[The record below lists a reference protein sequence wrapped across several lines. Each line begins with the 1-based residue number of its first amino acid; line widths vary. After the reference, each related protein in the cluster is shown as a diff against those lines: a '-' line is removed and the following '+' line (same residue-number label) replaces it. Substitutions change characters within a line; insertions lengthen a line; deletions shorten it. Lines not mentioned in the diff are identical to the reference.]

1 MSTSVKHWVDMAQ
14 REGLIVDRVE
24 KNKSFKLYVRAVDGR
39 TTMITAP
46 FTPSCHRADANMRA
60 VFRRFARGQ
69 QK

>member
-14 REGLIVDRVE
+14 AAGLIVDRVE

-39 TTMITAP
+39 TVMITAP
-46 FTPSCHRADANMRA
+46 YTPSCHRADANMRA
-60 VFRRFARGQ
+60 MFRRFAKGP

>member
-1 MSTSVKHWVDMAQ
+1 MSTSVKHWIDMAQ

-46 FTPSCHRADANMRA
+46 YSPSCHRADANMRA
-60 VFRRFARGQ
+60 MFRRFARAT

>member
-1 MSTSVKHWVDMAQ
+1 MSTSFKHWVEIAQ
-14 REGLIVDRVE
+14 SEGLTVERVE
-24 KNKSFKLYVRAVDGR
+24 KNKSYKLYVRAVDGR

-60 VFRRFARGQ
+60 LFRRFARGQ